1 MIRLTFLWLLV
12 FGILGYSWKDWY
24 RGLCGLILLMA
35 VIEHPDMP
43 KSILGIPGL
52 NPWNLLM
59 FNVVCAWAVQ
69 RGREG
74 LTFDLPRKVTVLLIM
89 YLAVILL
96 GFVRII
102 GDTAII
108 ESYYEGGTAY
118 FITEYLVNTIKWV
131 IPGLLLYDGCRSE
144 ERFRLALFSILAV
157 YVLLAVQVAKWVP
170 PQFALDPDALE
181 RRSLRVLVSGMGY
194 HRVNLS
200 AMLSGASWAVLCARV
215 MVPLKYRMAVL
226 LTMIFVVY
234 AQMMT
239 GGRAGYGAWMAVGL
253 ALSVIKWRRF
263 LLLIPAAA
271 MLATILLP
279 GVVGRAMEG
288 FTEESRDTNTR
299 LQQERQE
306 RGEQQNLN
314 SEVDAYTVTA
324 GRSVAWPLIIEGIK
338 ERPWFG
344 LGRQAM
350 LRSGI
355 ATYLYDNYGEVFPHP
370 HNAYLELL
378 LDNGIVGFVVII
390 PFYVLMLW
398 YSVRMFLDR
407 QSMTCAAIGGASFSL
422 ILSLMVSAMGSQTFY
437 PREGWMGM
445 WCVMMLM
452 LRVRM
457 ERQRRAATAAANATA
472 SDAAEVNAPVSVWGA
487 APARPALPGP
497 RMPAPH
503 LPLPGVPS
511 PAFARVAT
519 APAAPRPPSP
529 AGAARPV
536 MAPGAALP
544 GVVRDAA
551 APAGWMRA
559 APSTGN
565 VAAMR
570 PTTWRPPARS
580 LVTPIAPPAAAA
592 ATAAKIDPAAVR
604 RVRPVWRGAAAA
616 PAVEVKPIAAAAD
629 KPVAAGLPGWQRPA
643 AVPGAA
649 PVTTTLGY
657 FRSASVMDHLVW
669 ERA

>member
-59 FNVVCAWAVQ
+59 FNVVCAWSVQ

-74 LTFDLPRKVTVLLIM
+74 LNFDLPRKVAVLLIL
-89 YLAVILL
+89 YLVVILL

-102 GDTAII
+102 GDTEII
-108 ESYYEGGTAY
+108 ESYYKGGTAY

-299 LQQERQE
+299 LQQEREE
-306 RGEQQNLN
+306 RGVQQNPN

-378 LDNGIVGFVVII
+378 LDNGIVGFVIII

-407 QSMTCAAIGGASFSL
+407 KSMTCAAIGGASFSL
-422 ILSLMVSAMGSQTFY
+422 ILSLMVSGMGSQTFY

-452 LRVRM
+452 LRVRT
-457 ERQRRAATAAANATA
+457 ERQRRAASAAEAPVEEAAA
-472 SDAAEVNAPVSVWGA
+472 AAAKAPGAVWG
-487 APARPALPGP
+487 
-497 RMPAPH
+497 
-503 LPLPGVPS
+503 
-511 PAFARVAT
+511 
-519 APAAPRPPSP
+519 PAAPRPAVRPGAPSP
-529 AGAARPV
+529 ALPRPGMALPGLAVPAMAHMAASA
-536 MAPGAALP
+536 MAAAPRPGAAVPPRPVLAGAGLP
-544 GVVRDAA
+544 AA
-551 APAGWMRA
+551 GRPAAVPAPAM
-559 APSTGN
+559 P
-565 VAAMR
+565 
-570 PTTWRPPARS
+570 WRPPARAAAGA
-580 LVTPIAPPAAAA
+580 APVPRAATAGAAFSATIPGGFRPPAWKGPARTAPAPAAAA
-592 ATAAKIDPAAVR
+592 
-604 RVRPVWRGAAAA
+604 G
-616 PAVEVKPIAAAAD
+616 VKPIAGAAD

-643 AVPGAA
+643 SMPGAA
-649 PVTTTLGY
+649 PVKTTLGY
-657 FRSASVMDHLVW
+657 FRSATVMDHLVW

>member
-43 KSILGIPGL
+43 KSLLGIPGL

-74 LTFDLPRKVTVLLIM
+74 LRFDLPRKVTVLLIM
-89 YLAVILL
+89 YLLAILI

-102 GDTAII
+102 GDTEII
-108 ESYYEGGTAY
+108 EVYYQAGTSY
-118 FITEYLVNTIKWV
+118 FFTEYLVNTIKWV

-215 MVPLKYRMAVL
+215 MVPLKYRMAVV
-226 LTMIFVVY
+226 LTMMFIVY

-239 GGRAGYGAWMAVGL
+239 GGRAGYGAWVAVGL

-263 LLLIPAAA
+263 LLLLPAAGA
-271 MLATILLP
+271 LAVFLLP
-279 GVVGRAMEG
+279 GVVGRALEG

-299 LQQERQE
+299 LVQE
-306 RGEQQNLN
+306 RGEETRNPN

-324 GRSVAWPLIIEGIK
+324 GRSVAWPMIIDGIK
-338 ERPWFG
+338 ERPWIG

-355 ATYLYDNYGEVFPHP
+355 ATFLYDNYGELFPHP

-378 LDNGIVGFVVII
+378 LDNGIVGFVII
-390 PFYVLMLW
+390 MPFYALMLW
-398 YSVRMFLDR
+398 YSLRMFLDR
-407 QSMTCAAIGGASFSL
+407 QSVTCAAIGGVSFAM
-422 ILSLMVSAMGSQTFY
+422 ILSLLVSGMGSQTFY

-452 LRVRM
+452 LRVRV
-457 ERQRRAATAAANATA
+457 ERQRLAANGAVEVQDQSTP
-472 SDAAEVNAPVSVWGA
+472 AARPVVSVWGA
-487 APARPALPGP
+487 APLQPAMAR
-497 RMPAPH
+497 
-503 LPLPGVPS
+503 S
-511 PAFARVAT
+511 
-519 APAAPRPPSP
+519 
-529 AGAARPV
+529 GAAAAMAAVAAAPV
-536 MAPGAALP
+536 MARSAAMP
-544 GVVRDAA
+544 VMARAA
-551 APAGWMRA
+551 APALARASASPGSAPPGSA
-559 APSTGN
+559 AP
-565 VAAMR
+565 AM
-570 PTTWRPPARS
+570 TWRPPPRAAVGLATPVASTSDPVADRPVPARFS
-580 LVTPIAPPAAAA
+580 RGIKPQGWAAAA
-592 ATAAKIDPAAVR
+592 GQARGATA
-604 RVRPVWRGAAAA
+604 G
-616 PAVEVKPIAAAAD
+616 VKPLAADAD
-629 KPVAAGLPGWQRPA
+629 KPVAARPSGWQRPA
-643 AVPGAA
+643 AA
-649 PVTTTLGY
+649 PASKPASATLGY
-657 FRSASVMDHLVW
+657 FRSATVMDHLVW